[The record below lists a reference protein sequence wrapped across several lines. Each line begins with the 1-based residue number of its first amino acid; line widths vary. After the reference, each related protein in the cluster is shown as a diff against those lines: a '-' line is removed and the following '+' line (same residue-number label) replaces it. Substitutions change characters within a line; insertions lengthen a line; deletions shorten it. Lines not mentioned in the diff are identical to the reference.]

1 MIDSKLV
8 AFICVWAVIAAGCS
22 SNGEELREMR
32 AKVDS
37 LQAVIAHQESEISSL
52 RAVANKVSG
61 ENRWYNP
68 QTDGRVFLQQDITDP
83 ASFVKEALRGR
94 TDLIPLEPVLGGQMH
109 FGDMQ
114 LLGSQWII
122 ADYEDGHIMGQSLY
136 EYTLGP
142 EGEVQF
148 SVLVSARQ

>member
-1 MIDSKLV
+1 MYYRFTAIIAVLVVMI
-8 AFICVWAVIAAGCS
+8 AGCS
-22 SNGEELREMR
+22 TNEKELRETR
-32 AKVDS
+32 AKLDS
-37 LQAVIAHQESEISSL
+37 LHTVVSQQESEINAL
-52 RAVANKVSG
+52 KEVANKEVEG
-61 ENRWYNP
+61 NRWYNP
-68 QTDGRVFLQQDITDP
+68 QTDGRVFLKQNITDP
-83 ASFVKEALRGR
+83 ASFIKESLRGR

-122 ADYEDGHIMGQSLY
+122 AEYEDGHVMGQSLY

-148 SVLVSARQ
+148 SILVSVQQ